1 MTENS
6 LRHDGLAD
14 SSPVPD
20 VERCY
25 EISFSLKTTENTF
38 ESGSFRS
45 VLPVRVMTFRAFPA
59 CVMWFDHDNGN
70 ARLSR
75 LVLNER
81 PELMK
86 GPGIMDIPVTF
97 TGR

>member
-1 MTENS
+1 MDRMIENS
-6 LRHDGLAD
+6 LRHNGLID

-20 VERCY
+20 VEGCNK
-25 EISFSLKTTENTF
+25 ISFSFKTTGNAF
-38 ESGSFRS
+38 EMGSFRS
-45 VLPVRVMTFRAFPA
+45 VLPVRVITFLAFPA

-81 PELMK
+81 PELL
-86 GPGIMDIPVTF
+86 VYL
-97 TGR
+97 

>member
-1 MTENS
+1 MIENS
-6 LRHDGLAD
+6 LRHNGLAD
-14 SSPVPD
+14 SSPVTD
-20 VERCY
+20 VEGCY
-25 EISFSLKTTENTF
+25 EISFPLKTTGNAF
-38 ESGSFRS
+38 EMGSFRS
-45 VLPVRVMTFRAFPA
+45 ASLIYEMAPGAFPA
-59 CVMWFDHDNGN
+59 CVIWFDHDNGN